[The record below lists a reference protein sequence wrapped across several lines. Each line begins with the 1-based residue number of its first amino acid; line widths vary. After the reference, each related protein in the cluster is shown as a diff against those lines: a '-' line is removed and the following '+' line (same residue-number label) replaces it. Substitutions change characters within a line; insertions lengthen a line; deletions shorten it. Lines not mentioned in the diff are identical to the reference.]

1 MVVCPPFL
9 VRCSI
14 DPRGA
19 FRYLRRFVLRTPLS
33 MTQATWLGHPR
44 GLATCFFTEMWER
57 FTFYGMRSLL
67 VLFMTAAV
75 MDGGLGMTERDATA
89 VYGLYL
95 GCVYL
100 FSLPGGWVADRLTGQ
115 RNAVIYGALI

>member
-1 MVVCPPFL
+1 
-9 VRCSI
+9 
-14 DPRGA
+14 
-19 FRYLRRFVLRTPLS
+19 

-44 GLATCFFTEMWER
+44 GLATLFFTEMWER

-75 MDGGLGMTERDATA
+75 MDGGLEMSSQDATA

-100 FSLPGGWVADRLTGQ
+100 FSLPGAGLPIA
-115 RNAVIYGALI
+115 